1 MSKKYLAA
9 IAAASLLVAGAAVF
23 AASPG
28 NEEVET
34 ETVAASSVW
43 DGVYTDEQAARGKE
57 VYEVSCIG
65 CHAATLRGT
74 PGGPGIAGGRFTFN
88 WSDRSVGELHGYVRA
103 NMPIGQAGS
112 LTDQQ
117 YADIIAYILQVNEF
131 PAGEAELP
139 TDPAESEGVVITREA
154 AE

>member
-74 PGGPGIAGGRFTFN
+74 PGAPGIAGGRFTFN
-88 WSDRSVGELHGYVRA
+88 WDGRSLGELHAYIVG
-103 NMPIGQAGS
+103 NMPVGQAGS
-112 LTDQQ
+112 LSDQQ
-117 YADIIAYILQVNEF
+117 YADIVAYILQVNEF
-131 PAGEAELP
+131 PAGEAELA
-139 TDPAESEGVVITREA
+139 TDPAASNGVLITRT